1 MSKNINISEWQQR
14 LLNEESLSYDNVF
27 DGLTR
32 TNAVASELGAYL
44 ESLGINGTVE
54 SYKIQSLLIKLCNEY
69 EKELNAKFK

>member
-27 DGLTR
+27 DGLSR
-32 TNAVASELGAYL
+32 TNAVASELVAYL
-44 ESLGINGTVE
+44 ESLGVTGTVE

>member
-27 DGLTR
+27 DGLTN

-44 ESLGINGTVE
+44 ESLGITGTVE

>member
-27 DGLTR
+27 DGLSR

-54 SYKIQSLLIKLCNEY
+54 SYKIQSLLIKLCTEY
-69 EKELNAKFK
+69 EKELNAKYK

>member
-1 MSKNINISEWQQR
+1 MSKNINISEWQKK
-14 LLNEESLSYDNVF
+14 LLNEDSLSYDNVF
-27 DGLTR
+27 DGLPR
-32 TNAVASELGAYL
+32 TNAIASELGTYL

>member
-27 DGLTR
+27 DGLSR

-54 SYKIQSLLIKLCNEY
+54 SYKIQSLLIKLCSEY

>member
-1 MSKNINISEWQQR
+1 MSKNINISEWQKK
-14 LLNEESLSYDNVF
+14 LLNEDSLSYDNVF
-27 DGLTR
+27 DGLPR
-32 TNAVASELGAYL
+32 TNAIASELGAYL

>member
-27 DGLTR
+27 DGLPR
-32 TNAVASELGAYL
+32 TNAITSELGAYL

>member
-27 DGLTR
+27 DGLSR

>member
-27 DGLTR
+27 DGLSR

-44 ESLGINGTVE
+44 ESLGVTDTVE

>member
-27 DGLTR
+27 DGLPR
-32 TNAVASELGAYL
+32 TNAIASELGAYL

>member
-1 MSKNINISEWQQR
+1 M
-14 LLNEESLSYDNVF
+14 F
-27 DGLTR
+27 DGLPR
-32 TNAVASELGAYL
+32 TNAIASELGAYL